1 VLAPVLIAVGIV
13 SGWNLQGWP
22 GRVNDDEGTYVAEAW
37 AMLVPHHISNYTYWY
52 DHPFLGWAQMACWI
66 WLTDGF
72 HRYPSAVMAGRE
84 FMWVVNLASCAMLYL
99 IARRIHLRRGIAA
112 VAVLLFGLSP
122 LAIFFHR
129 LVFLDNIAVAWMLA
143 ALALAATPRRS
154 MAAAMG
160 SGVCFAVATLSKETI
175 ALLLPTIVW
184 MLWQHTDRRTRVWN
198 LGVFSLTF
206 VLIVLSYPLFAALR
220 GELFP
225 GKGHVSLLWSLSW
238 QLLNR
243 AGSGSILNTHSGTY
257 GLALLWTGLDP
268 WLLAG
273 GIVLLPIGF
282 AIRQLRPIAFALGF
296 QVALLLRGG
305 YVPYMY
311 VTAMLPFCSLLIGG
325 VAEAWWRRPRAEQA
339 EQHRSHKVSRLRRLF
354 PMTAGRLTV
363 LVGVMLFAV
372 FVAPTWCTTLSRQA
386 NVNGAAPELA
396 ATAWIEHHVPKGAVV
411 VVDDYMWTDIEMD
424 GRAATPLSIWKV
436 NGDPWVTRH
445 ILPDGYKSIDY
456 VVLTPQSSSTI
467 ATMPTLEAALMH
479 SKPVE
484 NFGDGLIAHM
494 VIKN

>member
-1 VLAPVLIAVGIV
+1 MYALAPVLITVGLA

-52 DHPFLGWAQMACWI
+52 DHPFLGWAQIAGWI

-72 HRYPSAVMAGRE
+72 HRYSSAVMAGRE
-84 FMWVVNLASCAMLYL
+84 FMWVVNLVSCAMLYL

-112 VAVLLFGLSP
+112 VVVLLFGLSP
-122 LAIFFHR
+122 LAVFFHR
-129 LVFLDNIAVAWMLA
+129 LVFLDNIAVVWMLA
-143 ALALAATPRRS
+143 ALALASSPRRS

-160 SGVCFAVATLSKETI
+160 SGMCFAVAALSKETI
-175 ALLLPTIVW
+175 ALLLPTAVW
-184 MLWQHTDRRTRVWN
+184 TLWQHTDRRTRVWN
-198 LGVFSLTF
+198 LGVVSVTF
-206 VLIVLSYPLFAALR
+206 VFIVLSYPLFAALR

-238 QLLNR
+238 QLLDR
-243 AGSGSILNTHSGTY
+243 TGSGSILNLHSGTH

-273 GIVLLPIGF
+273 GVVLLPIGF
-282 AIRQLRPIAFALGF
+282 AIRRLRPIAFALGL

-325 VAEAWWRRPRAEQA
+325 IADSWWQPLRAEWNGR
-339 EQHRSHKVSRLRRLF
+339 HTVSRSER
-354 PMTAGRLTV
+354 PPPSAAAGHLSV
-363 LVGVMLFAV
+363 LAGFAVFTV
-372 FVAPTWCTTLSRQA
+372 FVAPAWWTALSQQA
-386 NVNGAAPELA
+386 KVNGAASELA
-396 ATAWIEHHVPKGAVV
+396 ATAWVERHVPKGAVV
-411 VVDDYMWTDIEMD
+411 VVDDYMWTDMEMD
-424 GRAATPLSIWKV
+424 GKAATPLSIWKV

-445 ILPDGYKSIDY
+445 IVPKGYKSISY
-456 VVLTPQSSSTI
+456 IVLMPQSTNTL
-467 ATMPTLEAALMH
+467 ATMPTLKTALMH
-479 SKPVE
+479 SKAVK
-484 NFGDGLIAHM
+484 NFGDGLAVRM